1 MDLTASLIAFKKAH
15 ARLKGEAHASCRS
28 ARQASAHPVS
38 SETTGMDDQ
47 QACRATPSAFLP
59 ELLLWKTRTAALRVV
74 SRRRREGTSCGRR
87 SRPALGSSGSIGAM
101 SCAPAGREGTPGAV
115 VPGDAEHSRGAA
127 AGGRA
132 TRLQERQQKSCDTR
146 APARVTGAFTLSS
159 DMGFGQHRLGLR
171 PLRAVGCGNSAW
183 AAVNRSLAAVN
194 ADLRPFEC
202 RFSGPRCRNHGS
214 RGRLGPTAIPYQG
227 WDSGV

>member
-1 MDLTASLIAFKKAH
+1 MEAQTLKQPAELPNRSTAIQDVSDDGERRAALSQASNVSHRSAH
-15 ARLKGEAHASCRS
+15 AGDHGVLR
-28 ARQASAHPVS
+28 
-38 SETTGMDDQ
+38 
-47 QACRATPSAFLP
+47 
-59 ELLLWKTRTAALRVV
+59 LWKTRTAALRVV

-194 ADLRPFEC
+194 ADLRPF
-202 RFSGPRCRNHGS
+202 
-214 RGRLGPTAIPYQG
+214 
-227 WDSGV
+227 